1 MIHSLSIDDDESSPA
16 WLGDKNED
24 DTVDNQTKQKNT
36 EINKQIDELILN
48 K

>member
-16 WLGDKNED
+16 WLD
-24 DTVDNQTKQKNT
+24 DANGHGTVGKQTKQKNT
-36 EINKQIDELILN
+36 EINMQIGELILN